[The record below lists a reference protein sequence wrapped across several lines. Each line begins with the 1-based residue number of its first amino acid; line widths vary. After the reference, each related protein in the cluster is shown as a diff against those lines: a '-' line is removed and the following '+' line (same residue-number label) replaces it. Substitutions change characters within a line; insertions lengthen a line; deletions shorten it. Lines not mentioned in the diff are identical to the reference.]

1 MNMELLKKTIEEE
14 WIPELQKEK
23 DEKKLHP
30 YYNESRIDGNIEALH
45 WVLTEID
52 KK

>member
-1 MNMELLKKTIEEE
+1 MELLKKTIEEE

-23 DEKKLHP
+23 EEKKQP
-30 YYNESRIDGNIEALH
+30 AARIDGNIEALH